1 MNVDINNLSVLA
13 YTRDFTLWHYKAE
26 TTLAESCSRGFFDDA
41 GHMMAAG
48 DMVLIS
54 AKDGGKVLFVADG
67 PGTVCMVVEAPSEY
81 NSGYRSSITARK
93 EHKERAEHAFLQ
105 SALALADE
113 RINGGQNAEILRA
126 IWRDFDR
133 DFVALE
139 MARGACAQTQRA
151 AATSAIE
158 RLAQQRRAEP
168 VDEVKTRAQ
177 QQTRAPTSPI
187 ANEPET

>member
-1 MNVDINNLSVLA
+1 MSVDINNLSVLA
-13 YTRDFTLWHYKAE
+13 YTRDFTLCYYKTVATRAE
-26 TTLAESCSRGFFDDA
+26 VCSRGFFDDA
-41 GHMMAAG
+41 SHMMAAG

-54 AKDGGKVLFVADG
+54 AKDGGQVLFVAAG
-67 PGTVCMVVEAPSEY
+67 PGAVCTVPLVEAPSEY
-81 NSGYRSSITARK
+81 NSGYRSSIMER
-93 EHKERAEHAFLQ
+93 KERAEHTFLQ

-168 VDEVKTRAQ
+168 VDEVETRTQ
-177 QQTRAPTSPI
+177 QPQAH
-187 ANEPET
+187 A